1 MHAVQV
7 VHFLLENGADP
18 NAADTT
24 GMGPL
29 HHAARRGL
37 SEIVDAIVNTGG
49 AFIEVGRFTVYRERN
64 VDLQKEDTTH
74 RPFVEVISKR

>member
-1 MHAVQV
+1 MLAMQV

-49 AFIEVGRFTVYRERN
+49 AFIEVGHFTVHTCIY
-64 VDLQKEDTTH
+64 
-74 RPFVEVISKR
+74 IYI